1 MVNHTSAQNAREG
14 IGDIPSSS
22 KESDTMSKDL
32 RKRGFK
38 FVGTTAVRSRRIG
51 PNCDRREAPI
61 IALYFYIVCRSGTE
75 SS

>member
-1 MVNHTSAQNAREG
+1 
-14 IGDIPSSS
+14 
-22 KESDTMSKDL
+22 MSKDL